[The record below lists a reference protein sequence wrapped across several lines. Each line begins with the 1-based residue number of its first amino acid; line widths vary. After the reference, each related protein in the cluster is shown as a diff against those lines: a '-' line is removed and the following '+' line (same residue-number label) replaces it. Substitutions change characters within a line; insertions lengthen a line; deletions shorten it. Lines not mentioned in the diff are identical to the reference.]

1 MCFSAKASFLASGL
15 LLSVGVATV
24 AIAQGKADRSILPL
38 AMAPLFFGFQQ
49 ATEGFVWLGIQAQPL
64 ASGDESTPTTLLG
77 AALTYLFFAY
87 AFWPVWIPWSAIR
100 LLPHP
105 EGSGSLLQW
114 LPALGLVPGVVLWLP
129 LVSHPRMALPVGIGH
144 SLVYRLHPWSEHL
157 LPALVG
163 PMLYAAWMV
172 LPMLLVRSV
181 RVRTFALSLLLAFC
195 LTKWAINLALTSVWC
210 FASALLA
217 VQILWILQETPLG
230 QHQPPLK
237 EHTQSQT

>member
-15 LLSVGVATV
+15 LFSVGAATV
-24 AIAQGKADRSILPL
+24 AIAQGKADRSTLPL
-38 AMAPLFFGFQQ
+38 AMAPLFFGLQQ
-49 ATEGFVWLGIQAQPL
+49 ASEGLVWLGIQAQSL
-64 ASGDESTPTTLLG
+64 AGGEESNPTTLV

-87 AFWPVWIPWSAIR
+87 AFWPVWIPWSAVR
-100 LLPHP
+100 LQPRP
-105 EGSGSLLQW
+105 EKSGSLLRW

-129 LVSHPRMALPVGIGH
+129 LASHPRMALPVQIGR
-144 SLVYRLHPWSEHL
+144 SLVYRLHPWSVQL

-172 LPMLLVRSV
+172 LPLLLVRSV

-195 LTKWAINLALTSVWC
+195 LTRWASSQALASVWC

-217 VQILWILQETPLG
+217 VQILWILQESPLG
-230 QHQPPLK
+230 HDHPPMAK
-237 EHTQSQT
+237 QAQAQT

>member
-15 LLSVGVATV
+15 LFSVGAATV
-24 AIAQGKADRSILPL
+24 AISQGKADRCSLPL
-38 AMAPLFFGFQQ
+38 AMTPLFFGLQQ
-49 ATEGFVWLGIQAQPL
+49 ATEGLVWLGIQAQPL
-64 ASGDESTPTTLLG
+64 ASREGSNPTTLM

-87 AFWPVWIPWSAIR
+87 AFWPVWIPWSAVR
-100 LLPHP
+100 LLPRP
-105 EGSGSLLQW
+105 EESGALLQW
-114 LPALGLVPGVVLWLP
+114 LPALGLVPGVMLWLP
-129 LVSHPRMALPVGIGH
+129 LVSHPQMALPEELGH

-172 LPMLLVRSV
+172 LPLFLVPSV

-195 LTKWAINLALTSVWC
+195 LTKWASSQALASVWC

-230 QHQPPLK
+230 HDHPPLT
-237 EHTQSQT
+237 EQAHSQT